1 VEFLLEQN
9 MSRVLY
15 NIGLGEKQISTPD
28 LMVTLDEALRPAD
41 TAQSARG

>member
-15 NIGLGEKQISTPD
+15 NIALGEKQISTPD
-28 LMVTLDEALRPAD
+28 KMITLDEALSPSD
-41 TAQSARG
+41 TAQSAHG